1 MTRSGYAAIT
11 GVGAWVPEYRF
22 TNADLEKL
30 VDTNA
35 DWILSRTGIAE
46 RRILKGEGLGT
57 SHMAIKAVS
66 DLLKH
71 TDTDPLSVE
80 ALIFTSVN
88 PDYKFPPSATLV
100 CNSLGL
106 KNAFGFDLNATCSG
120 FIYALEIGR
129 RFIESGAYSK
139 VIVVASEMMSS
150 LTDYTDRSSCIL
162 FGDAAAAVMLE
173 PSEYFGIRDV
183 LLKSDGSGSMN
194 ILLKSGGSACPV
206 TAENLHKGWQ
216 YFWQDGKVVFKH
228 AVLGME
234 TACREVLS
242 RNHLETEDI
251 QWVIAHQANLRIL
264 ESVAQRL
271 ELPMEKMLVNI
282 EKYGNT
288 SSASIPLCLYDFKD
302 SFKPGN
308 NLLLTAFGSGYTWG
322 AVWLTWGN

>member
-1 MTRSGYAAIT
+1 MIRSVYAAIT
-11 GVGAWVPEYRF
+11 GVGAWVPEDRL

-46 RRILKGEGLGT
+46 RRILKGEGMGT

-66 DLLKH
+66 DLLKR
-71 TDTDPLSVE
+71 TDTDPSSVD

-100 CNSLGL
+100 CESLGL

-120 FIYALEIGR
+120 FIYALEVGR
-129 RFIESGAYSK
+129 RFIESSAYSK

-173 PSEYFGIRDV
+173 PSEHFGIRDV
-183 LLKSDGSGSMN
+183 LLKSDGSGAMN

-206 TAENLHKGWQ
+206 TADNLHKGWQ

-242 RNHLETEDI
+242 RNQLETDDI

-264 ESVAQRL
+264 ESVALRL

-302 SFKPGN
+302 SFKPGD

-322 AVWLTWGN
+322 AVWLTWGK